1 MTALALYRDDGPLA
15 RALGRA
21 GLPALAGLVAAIVPL
36 AVALAA
42 DASDGALAACAAWA
56 VLAAG
61 ATSGARG
68 GRLAWV
74 VPPGLRALEYA
85 GLLGLAAAAGSAA
98 AGFALLSA
106 IAFRHYDLHYRRRLR
121 GADPPRWVGLVGG
134 GWDGRL
140 LVAAALLLVGAPPG
154 VFFALAGLLAAAFAG
169 EAAAGWIGFA
179 RTGHRVADV
188 EDDEGLAWF
197 SPPARASGCGR

>member
-15 RALGRA
+15 RALSGAGR
-21 GLPALAGLVAAIVPL
+21 PALAGVVAAAVPL

-42 DASDGALAACAAWA
+42 GASPGVLAACAAWA

-61 ATSGARG
+61 ATGGEPA
-68 GRLAWV
+68 GRLAWL
-74 VPPGLRALEYA
+74 VPPGLRAVEYG
-85 GLLGLAAAAGSAA
+85 GLLGLAAAAASAA
-98 AGFALLSA
+98 AGFALLA
-106 IAFRHYDLHYRRRLR
+106 AVAFRHYDLHYRRRLR
-121 GADPPRWVGLVGG
+121 GAEPPRWVGLVGG

-140 LVAAALLLVGAPPG
+140 LVAAALLLAGAPRG

-179 RTGHRVADV
+179 RTGHRVDDV
-188 EDDEGLAWF
+188 EDEE
-197 SPPARASGCGR
+197 

>member
-21 GLPALAGLVAAIVPL
+21 GLPALAGVLAAAVPL

-42 DASDGALAACAAWA
+42 GGSHAALAACAAWA

-61 ATSGARG
+61 ATAPEPA
-68 GRLAWV
+68 GRLAWL
-74 VPPGLRALEYA
+74 VPPGLRAVEYA
-85 GLLGLAAAAGSAA
+85 GLLGLVAAAGSAA
-98 AGFALLSA
+98 AGFALLAA
-106 IAFRHYDLHYRRRLR
+106 IAFRHYDLYYRRRLH
-121 GADPPRWVGLVGG
+121 GAAPPRWVGLAGG

-140 LVAAALLLVGAPPG
+140 LVAAALLLAGAPRG
-154 VFFALAGLLAAAFAG
+154 VFFALAAALAAIFVG

-179 RTGHRVADV
+179 RAGHRVDDL
-188 EDDEGLAWF
+188 EDQE
-197 SPPARASGCGR
+197 

>member
-21 GLPALAGLVAAIVPL
+21 GLPGLAGIAAAVVPL

-42 DASDGALAACAAWA
+42 GGSDGVLAACAAWA

-61 ATSGARG
+61 ASSGEPT
-68 GRLAWV
+68 GRLAWL
-74 VPPGLRALEYA
+74 VPPGLRALEYG
-85 GLLGLAAAAGSAA
+85 GLLGLVAAAGSAA
-98 AGFALLSA
+98 PGFALLA
-106 IAFRHYDLHYRRRLR
+106 AVAFRHYDLHYRWRLR
-121 GADPPRWVGLVGG
+121 GAVPSRWVGLVGA

-140 LVAAALLLVGAPPG
+140 IIAAALLLAGAPRG

-169 EAAAGWIGFA
+169 EAAAGWLRFA
-179 RTGHRVADV
+179 RTGQRVEDV
-188 EDDEGLAWF
+188 EDDE
-197 SPPARASGCGR
+197 